1 MNFITKV
8 VGNIKNNLYIC
19 TMSLT
24 KRWIESQMESGV
36 DVLNQ
41 TPDESDI
48 EMNEYYCYYSGLL
61 SVKAYEENEEFI
73 NRNGSDSDR
82 ADSDILSD

>member
-1 MNFITKV
+1 MNFIIKV
-8 VGNIKNNLYIC
+8 VGNLKNYLYIC

-41 TPDESDI
+41 TLGDSDI

-73 NRNGSDSDR
+73 NRNGFDSDR